1 MSKPGALQIRTTKA
15 PSDCYSML
23 LQRNSARGKSTGF
36 TGSHSDWKTQELLA
50 RPPSMKLRVNRPGDE
65 YEQKADRVA
74 ERVMRMAEPAKE
86 AQPPSAATAPLARR
100 KAAADG
106 FGIGIAPAIV
116 HDVVSSSGQPLDGA
130 TRAFFESRFGHDF
143 SRVRIHADGKAAK
156 SARSLN
162 ALAYTLGNHLVFASG
177 KYAPRTPDGR
187 QLLAHEL
194 THVTQQ
200 SAVIRR
206 QPEPEAPEF
215 PDFPGLFQALEFNVG
230 KNLRDY
236 GHHLYR
242 ASILHPDEP
251 QLLQGALTRYALGLN
266 VLKTSYRFAGFE
278 QNTADKLAIGTG
290 ILFKSLTFVRDGE
303 FVLDFQM
310 NLGKGLKFEANIDLG
325 VNPDKPTEV
334 RKAGLGLGLVGEF

>member
-1 MSKPGALQIRTTKA
+1 
-15 PSDCYSML
+15 
-23 LQRNSARGKSTGF
+23 
-36 TGSHSDWKTQELLA
+36 LA
-50 RPPSMKLRVNRPGDE
+50 RECFECSGQWPLVRSLRKQSPIGEPGDS
-65 YEQKADRVA
+65 YER
-74 ERVMRMAEPAKE
+74 E
-86 AQPPSAATAPLARR
+86 
-100 KAAADG
+100 ADG
-106 FGIGIAPAIV
+106 FARQVMKDPEGTSGSLHAWPVATRFPGQSARTAAPPIGAVPPMMR
-116 HDVVSSSGQPLDGA
+116 DVVSSPGEPLDGA
-130 TRAFFESRFGHDF
+130 ARAFFEPRFGHDF
-143 SRVRIHADGKAAK
+143 SRVRIHADGKAAQ
-156 SARSLN
+156 SARSVN
-162 ALAYTLGNHLVFASG
+162 ALAYTLGNHVVFGSG
-177 KYAPRTPDGR
+177 KYAPRTRDGR

-194 THVTQQ
+194 THVTQR
-200 SAVIRR
+200 SALIQR

-251 QLLQGALTRYALGLN
+251 GVLQGALSRYALGLN

-290 ILFKSLTFVRDGE
+290 ILFKGLTFVRDGE

-325 VNPDKPTEV
+325 VNPDRPTEI